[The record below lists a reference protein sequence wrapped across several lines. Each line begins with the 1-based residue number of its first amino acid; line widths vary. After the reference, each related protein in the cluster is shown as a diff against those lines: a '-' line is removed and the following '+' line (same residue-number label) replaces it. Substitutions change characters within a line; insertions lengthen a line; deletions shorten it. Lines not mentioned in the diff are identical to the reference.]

1 MLAHVAALL
10 YRPVIRSLRKT
21 RALSVQPT
29 SVAANTATVSSGL
42 AIMALAMLIIP
53 SMDILG
59 KLLAKDING
68 IQIAQWRFG
77 FQALYILPFMLWLH
91 GPARLL
97 PKFFWL
103 NLLRAVLMAGAVT
116 CFFTALRWMP
126 VPDAI
131 AIFFVEPLILTILS
145 AVVLKEHVGW
155 RRRIAVGIGFLGALI
170 VIQPSYE
177 VFGAV
182 SLLPV
187 CTAFLFANYLL
198 LTKKLSAHEDP
209 LTMQLFSG
217 VAGFVVLTA
226 VSLAGS
232 AAGFSILDLV
242 WPTQH
247 QWLLLAG
254 VGIIA
259 TICHLMIVHAF
270 KRAPASVLA
279 PFSYLEIVSATLLSY
294 LVFQDVPN
302 AWKWLGISIIVGS
315 GLYVWWRER
324 MVAR

>member
-1 MLAHVAALL
+1 M
-10 YRPVIRSLRKT
+10 
-21 RALSVQPT
+21 SVQPT
-29 SVAANTATVSSGL
+29 GLPAQASSVSTGL
-42 AIMALAMLIIP
+42 ALMALAMLIIP

-59 KLLAKDING
+59 KLLSKEING
-68 IQIAQWRFG
+68 IQVAQWRFG
-77 FQALYILPFMLWLH
+77 FQALYILPFLLWLK
-91 GPARLL
+91 GASGLL
-97 PKFFWL
+97 PKRIGL

-116 CFFTALRWMP
+116 CFFTALRWMS

-131 AIFFVEPLILTILS
+131 AVFFVEPLILTILS
-145 AVVLKEHVGW
+145 GLILKEQVGW
-155 RRRIAVGIGFLGALI
+155 RRRIAVGVGFIGALI
-170 VIQPSYE
+170 VIQPSYS
-177 VFGAV
+177 VFGPV

-198 LTKKLSAHEDP
+198 LTKTLAAHEDP

-217 VAGFVVLTA
+217 VAGFAVLSA
-226 VSLAGS
+226 ISWVGGQAGIDILAM
-232 AAGFSILDLV
+232 V
-242 WPTQH
+242 WPSPR

-254 VGIIA
+254 VGLIA

-279 PFSYLEIVSATLLSY
+279 PFNYIEIVSATLLSY

-324 MVAR
+324 QLAG